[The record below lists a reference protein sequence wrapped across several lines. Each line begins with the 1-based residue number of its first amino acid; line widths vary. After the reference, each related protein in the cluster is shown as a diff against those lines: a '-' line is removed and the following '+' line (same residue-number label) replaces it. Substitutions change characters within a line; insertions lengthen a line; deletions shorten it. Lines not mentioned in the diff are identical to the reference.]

1 MQAPIFDQLCRFSIE
16 HTLTVIYV
24 HLIIVPIS
32 PITLFLFMYLRCYAS
47 CLLLGLIGLREYPYR
62 QICYKMASTLFK

>member
-24 HLIIVPIS
+24 HLIIVPIGS
-32 PITLFLFMYLRCYAS
+32 ITLFLFNYRCCYAS
-47 CLLLGLIGLREYPYR
+47 RLLLFLDGVDNIP
-62 QICYKMASTLFK
+62 INNFVIK